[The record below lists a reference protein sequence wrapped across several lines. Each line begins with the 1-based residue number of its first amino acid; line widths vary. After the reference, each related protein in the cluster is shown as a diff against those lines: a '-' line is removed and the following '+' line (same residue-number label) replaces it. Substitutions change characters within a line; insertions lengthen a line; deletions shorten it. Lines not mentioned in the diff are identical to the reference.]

1 MEHSEVILS
10 VLICTLKDRKESFN
24 FIRNKLRQQIS
35 DYSELPVNKNIPI
48 KIDLQYEIDNGE
60 MTIGEKRNKLLLLAQ
75 GEYVCFVD
83 DDDDISDDYIES
95 IMDALETKPDCV
107 GIEGILKCQ
116 AGDLIFRHSIQFQC
130 WYTGSDAFYRTPNHL
145 NPVKRKVALNVCFPS
160 KNFGE
165 DQHYSD
171 GIKRQL
177 KTEKYIDHPIY
188 FYNKPELGVKS

>member
-1 MEHSEVILS
+1 MEHSKVILS
-10 VLICTLKDRKESFN
+10 VLICTLEEREKSFK
-24 FIRNKLRQQIS
+24 FIRDKLHEQMRNYYYDIS
-35 DYSELPVNKNIPI
+35 SDNEIEVEEELDK
-48 KIDLQYEIDNGE
+48 GE
-60 MTIGEKRNKLLLLAQ
+60 MTIGEKRNKLLLRAQ
-75 GEYVCFVD
+75 GEYICFVD

-95 IMDALETKPDCV
+95 IMNALETKPDCV
-107 GIEGILKCQ
+107 GIEGILKCK
-116 AGDLIFRHSIQFQC
+116 AGDLLFRHSIQFQC

-145 NPVKRKVALNVCFPS
+145 NPIKRKIALHVCFPS

-188 FYNKPELGVKS
+188 FYNKPDLGVKS

>member
-1 MEHSEVILS
+1 MCS
-10 VLICTLKDRKESFN
+10 LKERKELFTFIHAKIYDQMLNFFN
-24 FIRNKLRQQIS
+24 REGVYIEFI
-35 DYSELPVNKNIPI
+35 
-48 KIDLQYEIDNGE
+48 YEIDNGE
-60 MTIGEKRNKLLLLAQ
+60 MTIGEKRNKLLLRAQ

-83 DDDDISDDYIES
+83 DDDNVADDYIES
-95 IMDALETKPDCV
+95 IMNALETKPDCV

-145 NPVKRKVALNVCFPS
+145 NPVKRKIALNVCFPS

-188 FYNKPELGVKS
+188 FYNKPELGAKI